1 MSEFS
6 REKEHPEIPTI
17 SNISNLVRKRTGR
30 AIRDFNLIEDGDV
43 ILTAVS
49 GGKDSLSMLHVLTI
63 LKKKAPVKFKII
75 PVNLDQGFPGYR
87 SDVIEKF
94 FISEGY
100 NEYIME
106 RFDIYSIVSSK
117 TKDGDMFCA
126 LCSRLRRGIL
136 YSLAIKHGCNKLAL
150 GHHMDDLL
158 VTFFL
163 NLFFEGRLKA
173 MSPKFLAD
181 NGKITVIRPLVY
193 LKEEELAMYAKVQS
207 LPVICCGCPICGK
220 RDMKREKIKK
230 LLLSLEREYPGI
242 RNVIFKSLS
251 RVDKRFLLP
260 DVVLEKNQ
268 VLFTKS

>member
-1 MSEFS
+1 M
-6 REKEHPEIPTI
+6 I

-30 AIRDFNLIEDGDV
+30 AIRDFNLIEEGDV
-43 ILTAVS
+43 ILAAVS
-49 GGKDSLSMLHVLTI
+49 GGKDSLSMLRVLTI

-87 SDVIEKF
+87 SDIVEKF

-100 NEYIME
+100 TEYIME

-117 TKDGDMFCA
+117 TENGDMFCA

-150 GHHMDDLL
+150 GHHMDDVL

-181 NGKITVIRPLVY
+181 NGKVTVIRPLVY
-193 LKEEELAMYAKVQS
+193 LKEEELAIYAKVQN
-207 LPVICCGCPICGK
+207 LPVICCGCPVCGK
-220 RDMKREKIKK
+220 RDMKRERIKK

-242 RNVIFKSLS
+242 RNVIFRSLS

-260 DVVLEKNQ
+260 DVVFEKKE
-268 VLFTKS
+268 VLFTES